1 MNRTCNYKDYESNC
15 RPIRINS
22 LDSYNESCSEGTD
35 ALELF
40 GKLICKLVSGM
51 TSAAFRVFMAVA
63 CIIGFIGIIGGI
75 EAETISVATGV
86 VSCALMIFIEI
97 LCFATSKRK

>member
-15 RPIRINS
+15 RPIRLNGMNMR
-22 LDSYNESCSEGTD
+22 YEAASEDDD
-35 ALELF
+35 ALEFL

-51 TSAAFRVFMAVA
+51 TSAAFRVVMAVV
-63 CIIGFIGIIGGI
+63 CLIGFIGVIGGL

-86 VSCALMIFIEI
+86 VSSAFMIFVEI
-97 LCFATSKRK
+97 LCVCPRRQK